1 MQKKM
6 IAIYLAPF
14 YLLLNAYFL
23 FRILKWLETCH
34 VHFKKKWIKVV
45 LIMIYAFFVFS
56 ILTAFL
62 LPQGTIR
69 RIMKLI
75 SNYWLGVLMYLA
87 LTIMIADLIR
97 LILIYLVKADQE
109 KFRTPKVFRL
119 VGSICL
125 ILILSTS
132 LYGVYNARN
141 IRTTSYHV
149 MIHKKA
155 GTHKK
160 LKIVLL
166 ADLHLGYNIGSSQMK
181 QMVTKVNKQNPDLI
195 VIAGDIFDNEYD
207 ALDDPKQLI
216 KIFRQLKSQ
225 YGVYAVYGNHDI
237 DEKILAGFTFG
248 SGQKKKVSD
257 PRMDEFVKKAGMKL
271 LRDESVCIDQ
281 SFYLYGRPDAEK
293 VGRGINRRKI
303 PKELVNGMN
312 LKKPVIVLDHEPRQL
327 EELNQAGVDLDLCG
341 HTHDGQMFP
350 ANIIIHLFW
359 KNPYGYRKVGN
370 THQIVTSG
378 VGLFGPNMRVGTK
391 AEIVVVNV
399 DFR

>member
-166 ADLHLGYNIGSSQMK
+166 ADLHLGYNIGCSQMK

-237 DEKILAGFTFG
+237 DEKILVGFTFG
-248 SGQKKKVSD
+248 SSQEKKSAIQ
-257 PRMDEFVKKAGMKL
+257 EW
-271 LRDESVCIDQ
+271 
-281 SFYLYGRPDAEK
+281 
-293 VGRGINRRKI
+293 
-303 PKELVNGMN
+303 MN
-312 LKKPVIVLDHEPRQL
+312 L
-327 EELNQAGVDLDLCG
+327 
-341 HTHDGQMFP
+341 
-350 ANIIIHLFW
+350 
-359 KNPYGYRKVGN
+359 
-370 THQIVTSG
+370 
-378 VGLFGPNMRVGTK
+378 
-391 AEIVVVNV
+391 
-399 DFR
+399 